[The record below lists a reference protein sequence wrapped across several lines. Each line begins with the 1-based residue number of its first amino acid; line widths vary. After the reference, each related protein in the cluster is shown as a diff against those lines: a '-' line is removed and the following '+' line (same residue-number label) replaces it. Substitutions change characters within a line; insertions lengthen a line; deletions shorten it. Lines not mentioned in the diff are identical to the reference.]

1 MTSATDQVY
10 LDHAATTPVAP
21 SVRARMLAC
30 LDEAGNWANPASRHA
45 AGQAAS
51 AQVET
56 ARRQVADLVGASAD
70 AVIWT
75 SGATESINLAVL
87 GVMRFAMQRGR
98 GHHLITTAIEH
109 SATLAACRQLVREG
123 AELTVLAVDNGGRLD
138 ADAVID
144 ALRPETVM
152 VSLMLVNN
160 ETGVCLPV
168 ADIAERL
175 RSTAVVLHVDAAQAA
190 AFESIDVRCGIDLL
204 SLSAHKFYGPK
215 GVGALVIRRQ
225 PRLRLQPLCFGGG
238 QEQGERPGTL
248 PVHQLV
254 GMGEAARMARRR
266 RARDRARLSAL
277 RTRFVDAL
285 QRIGAVHVNGV
296 EPVAPHLVNLSVI
309 GVHGEALAD
318 RLAWLAYSAGSA
330 CHAADGSPSPVLRAM
345 GLPDGLAL
353 ASLRLSLGRGSR
365 WRVLQTVVERLATAI
380 DAERRRCVLWAAYC
394 DGVALDALYQWRAA
408 DLQRWWSSGGRA
420 PGEQPRSV
428 VGWLQGAAGSVE
440 QGTLIGCRVGL
451 DEQGAIAALDWQCYC
466 RTETHET
473 CSWLATRLIGQRPG
487 DVELGAARDW
497 CTLRG
502 MRAERLDALLVLED
516 AVLAALAQAAEP
528 VR

>member
-1 MTSATDQVY
+1 MTSTVDQVY

-30 LDEAGNWANPASRHA
+30 LDETGDWANPASRHA
-45 AGQAAS
+45 AGTAAS
-51 AQVET
+51 MRVEA
-56 ARRQVADLVGASAD
+56 ARRQVADLVGATAE
-70 AVIWT
+70 AVVWT
-75 SGATESINLAVL
+75 SGATESINLALL

-98 GHHLITTAIEH
+98 GHHMITTAIEH
-109 SATLAACRQLVREG
+109 SATLAACRQLEREG
-123 AELTVLAVDNGGRLD
+123 AKLTVLPVDSSGHIDAEAVV
-138 ADAVID
+138 A

-168 ADIAERL
+168 AAIAERL

-190 AFESIDVRCGIDLL
+190 AFEAIDVRCGIDLL

-248 PVHQLV
+248 PVHQLA
-254 GMGEAARMARRR
+254 GMGEAARLARRR
-266 RARDRARLSAL
+266 RARDRVRLSAL
-277 RTRFVDAL
+277 RTRLVDAL
-285 QRIGAVHVNGV
+285 QRIGGVRFNGV

-309 GVHGEALAD
+309 GVHGEALAS
-318 RLAWLAYSAGSA
+318 RLPWLAYSAGSA
-330 CHAADGSPSPVLRAM
+330 CHAADGGPSPVLRTM

-365 WRVLQTVVERLATAI
+365 WRVLQAVVERLAAAI
-380 DAERRRCVLWAAYC
+380 DAERRRCVLWAAYS
-394 DGVALDALYQWRAA
+394 DGVALDVLYAWRAA
-408 DLQRWWSSGGRA
+408 DLHRWWSSASRI
-420 PGEQPRSV
+420 PGAQSQPV

-451 DEQGAIAALDWQCYC
+451 DEQGVIAALDWQCYC
-466 RTETHET
+466 NTDIDETR
-473 CSWLATRLIGQRPG
+473 SWLVSRLIGQRPG
-487 DVELGAARDW
+487 ETDLGAARDW
-497 CTLRG
+497 CELRG
-502 MRAERLDALLVLED
+502 RPAERLDALLVLED
-516 AVLAALAQAAEP
+516 AVLAALAQAAETA
-528 VR
+528 R